1 MNTPPALVHV
11 ENVVL
16 DVAGLRILDLR
27 TLLVSAC
34 DGVSTVV
41 LGANGAGKSSF
52 LNVLS
57 GTMRATH
64 ASRIE
69 FVGPSDERVSL
80 HRMTQAA
87 IVRMGIARTYQ
98 TPCTLGTVT
107 VREGVELAARL
118 SQGLH
123 LFRRKAKAHTALS
136 CELIRAL
143 ELHQVADVAHDA
155 LPPHLLRRVEIAR
168 TLATQP
174 RLLCLD
180 EPSAG
185 ADDKERM
192 VLERLLADV
201 LPTGVREWSNAGLF
215 RFPTLS
221 MLLVSHDL
229 ALLKGIERRRPTAPP
244 MIYQFER
251 GCGYRRT
258 YPSPE
263 VGAQ

>member
-1 MNTPPALVHV
+1 MNTPPALVHL

-34 DGVSTVV
+34 EGVSTVV

-64 ASRIE
+64 AGRIE
-69 FVGPSDERVSL
+69 FLDPSGERVSL
-80 HRMTQAA
+80 HRMKQPA
-87 IVRMGIARTYQ
+87 IVRLGIARTYQ

-118 SQGLH
+118 PQSLH
-123 LFRRKAKAHTALS
+123 LFRRKARAHTALANALL
-136 CELIRAL
+136 CAL
-143 ELHQVADVAHDA
+143 ELDQVADVAHGA

-185 ADDKERM
+185 ADDKERS

-201 LPTGVREWSNAGLF
+201 LPSGVREWSQAGLF
-215 RFPTLS
+215 RFSTLS

-229 ALLKGIERRRPTAPP
+229 TLLKGIERRRPTAPP
-244 MIYQFER
+244 MVYEFER
-251 GCGYRRT
+251 GCSRRRT
-258 YPSPE
+258 
-263 VGAQ
+263 

>member
-1 MNTPPALVHV
+1 MNTSPPLVHC
-11 ENVVL
+11 ENVIL

-34 DGVSTVV
+34 EGVSTVV

-52 LNVLS
+52 LSVLS
-57 GTMRATH
+57 GTIRATR
-64 ASRIE
+64 AGRIE
-69 FVGPSDERVSL
+69 FWGLSNERISL
-80 HRMTQAA
+80 HRVTQAA
-87 IVRMGIARTYQ
+87 VVRMGIARTYQ

-118 SQGLH
+118 SQGSH
-123 LFRRKAKAHTALS
+123 LFRRKAKAHTALA
-136 CELIRAL
+136 CELLGAL
-143 ELHQVADVAHDA
+143 ELDQVADVAHDA

-185 ADDKERM
+185 ADDEERR

-201 LPTGVREWSNAGLF
+201 LPSSVKELNKAGLF
-215 RFPTLS
+215 RFSTLS
-221 MLLVSHDL
+221 MLLVTHDTI
-229 ALLKGIERRRPTAPP
+229 LLNGLKQRRPAIER
-244 MIYQFER
+244 MVYQFER
-251 GCGYRRT
+251 GCSHRRAE
-258 YPSPE
+258 SGPE
-263 VGAQ
+263 VCEQ